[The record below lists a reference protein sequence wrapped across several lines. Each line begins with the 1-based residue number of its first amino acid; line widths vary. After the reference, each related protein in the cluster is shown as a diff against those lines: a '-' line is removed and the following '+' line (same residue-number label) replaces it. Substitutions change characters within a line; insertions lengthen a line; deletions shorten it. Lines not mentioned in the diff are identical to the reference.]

1 MFPHLRP
8 SHLGNLAEH
17 KTVGLWLFHLTTLKV
32 FSWYLLVML
41 TSRLSVSAIPSQV
54 MRLFFLTVWK
64 AASLS
69 LRLSSLVLMRS
80 SMCFISIYSAQFVEG
95 ALNQRAWVLF

>member
-1 MFPHLRP
+1 MENKSLWRQTIPAFPHLRP

-54 MRLFFLTVWK
+54 MRLFSLTVWK

-69 LRLSSLVLMRS
+69 LRLCSLVLMRP
-80 SMCFISIYSAQFVEG
+80 SMRLSLFILLS
-95 ALNQRAWVLF
+95 L